1 MSLSGQGIGYTGEDV
16 LEDYISRHISP
27 ESRLL
32 ESLYRETNL
41 AMLNPRMVSGHIQGR
56 AIKMLVSMIRPS
68 NVLEVGTFTGY
79 ATLCIAEALSPY
91 GRVHTVEIDDEKEDF
106 IRKWID
112 SSPYSDRIILH
123 IGDAL
128 EVVPSLGEQFDM
140 AFIDGEK
147 REYPEYWDKLFP
159 YIKKG
164 GFIIVDNTL
173 WDGHVADSRFNDKQT
188 EAIRRF
194 NDMVASD
201 RRVEVAIIPIRDGL
215 SVIRK
220 NEN

>member
-159 YIKKG
+159 YIK
-164 GFIIVDNTL
+164 
-173 WDGHVADSRFNDKQT
+173 S
-188 EAIRRF
+188 
-194 NDMVASD
+194 
-201 RRVEVAIIPIRDGL
+201 
-215 SVIRK
+215 
-220 NEN
+220 

>member
-27 ESRLL
+27 ESGLL

-56 AIKMLVSMIRPS
+56 VIKMLVSMIRPS

-79 ATLCIAEALSPY
+79 ATLCIAEALPPY
-91 GRVHTVEIDDEKEDF
+91 GRIHTVEIDDEKEDF

-173 WDGHVADSRFNDKQT
+173 WDGHVADSRFNDEQT
-188 EAIRRF
+188 EAIRKF

>member
-173 WDGHVADSRFNDKQT
+173 WDGHVADSRFNDEQT